1 MTIRNTP
8 ENTFGAGGNWVQPLS
23 FGDLGVN
30 YNYFW
35 RDEFQTIF
43 GNDPFGVV
51 ESAGFHN
58 ASVDI
63 NFLDHYRLSFFGRNL
78 SDERYAR
85 VVLIPPVSNF
95 GQYNE
100 PRNYG
105 VEFSLKF

>member
-1 MTIRNTP
+1 MPRAPIEVRAAWNMAGFFSALHSSNSP
-8 ENTFGAGGNWVQPLS
+8 ETVAS
-23 FGDLGVN
+23 
-30 YNYFW
+30 
-35 RDEFQTIF
+35 
-43 GNDPFGVV
+43 
-51 ESAGFHN
+51 FHN

-63 NFLDHYRLSFFGRNL
+63 NFLDHYRLSFYGRNL